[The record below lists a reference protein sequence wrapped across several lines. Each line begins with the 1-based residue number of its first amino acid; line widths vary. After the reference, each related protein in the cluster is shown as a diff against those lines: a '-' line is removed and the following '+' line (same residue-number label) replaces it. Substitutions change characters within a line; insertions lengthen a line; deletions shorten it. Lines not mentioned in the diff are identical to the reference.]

1 MLFSV
6 NFSLNVI
13 NCASPFTSKTTFVM
27 DESRSFATYLI
38 ESSFVLNVSKAATEA
53 CATCAAIDPNGHAF
67 SRHKSLLRMMYCVKT
82 SSLFFSSSFV
92 VVVVVVAD
100 VDIFLKVLF
109 FREYLL
115 KLSLNEA
122 GFDIDDALRVKVCR
136 LEKTK
141 DDDEKKLLA
150 TTTVDFESIYRV
162 VF

>member
-27 DESRSFATYLI
+27 DDKLSFATYLI

-82 SSLFFSSSFV
+82 SSSFTSPF
-92 VVVVVVAD
+92 VAD
-100 VDIFLKVLF
+100 VLIVLKVLVVF
-109 FREYLL
+109 GEYLL
-115 KLSLNEA
+115 KLVHEAA
-122 GFDIDDALRVKVCR
+122 GFDALRVKVCR
-136 LEKTK
+136 REKTT
-141 DDDEKKLLA
+141 DDDEKKRLA
-150 TTTVDFESIYRV
+150 TTTVGFESITTYFER
-162 VF
+162 FCFMW

>member
-82 SSLFFSSSFV
+82 SSLFTSPF
-92 VVVVVVAD
+92 VAD
-100 VDIFLKVLF
+100 VVIVLKVVVF
-109 FREYLL
+109 FREYLI
-115 KLSLNEA
+115 KLLNEA
-122 GFDIDDALRVKVCR
+122 GFDDIDDLRVKVCR
-136 LEKTK
+136 EKTT
-141 DDDEKKLLA
+141 DDDEKKRLA
-150 TTTVDFESIYRV
+150 TTTVGFESIT

>member
-82 SSLFFSSSFV
+82 SSLFTSPF
-92 VVVVVVAD
+92 VAD
-100 VDIFLKVLF
+100 VVIVLKVVVF
-109 FREYLL
+109 FREYLI
-115 KLSLNEA
+115 KLLNEA
-122 GFDIDDALRVKVCR
+122 GFDIDDLRVKVCC
-136 LEKTK
+136 EKTK

-150 TTTVDFESIYRV
+150 TTTVGFESIT

>member
-27 DESRSFATYLI
+27 DDNFSFATYLI

-82 SSLFFSSSFV
+82 SSSFTSPF
-92 VVVVVVAD
+92 VAD
-100 VDIFLKVLF
+100 VVIVVKVLVVF
-109 FREYLL
+109 GEYLL
-115 KLSLNEA
+115 KLVNDEHA
-122 GFDIDDALRVKVCR
+122 GFDIDDLLRRVKVCPFR
-136 LEKTK
+136 EKTT
-141 DDDEKKLLA
+141 DDDEKKRLA
-150 TTTVDFESIYRV
+150 TTTVGFESIAV

>member
-27 DESRSFATYLI
+27 DDNFSFATYLI

-82 SSLFFSSSFV
+82 SSLFTSPF
-92 VVVVVVAD
+92 VAD
-100 VDIFLKVLF
+100 VVIVLKVLVVF
-109 FREYLL
+109 GEYL
-115 KLSLNEA
+115 KLVNEA
-122 GFDIDDALRVKVCR
+122 GFDDLRVKVCR
-136 LEKTK
+136 EKTK
-141 DDDEKKLLA
+141 DDDEKKRLA
-150 TTTVDFESIYRV
+150 TTTVGFESIT

>member
-6 NFSLNVI
+6 NFSLRVI

-27 DESRSFATYLI
+27 DESLSFATYLI

-82 SSLFFSSSFV
+82 SSLFSSSFLADVLIVLKV
-92 VVVVVVAD
+92 VV
-100 VDIFLKVLF
+100 F
-109 FREYLL
+109 FGECLMI
-115 KLSLNEA
+115 KLLNEA
-122 GFDIDDALRVKVCR
+122 GFDDTDALARVKVCR
-136 LEKTK
+136 EKTK

-150 TTTVDFESIYRV
+150 TTTVGFESIA

>member
-27 DESRSFATYLI
+27 DDNFSFATYLT

-82 SSLFFSSSFV
+82 SSSFTSPF
-92 VVVVVVAD
+92 VAD
-100 VDIFLKVLF
+100 VVIVLKVLVVF
-109 FREYLL
+109 GEYLI
-115 KLSLNEA
+115 KLVNEA
-122 GFDIDDALRVKVCR
+122 GFDDLRVKVCPR
-136 LEKTK
+136 EKTT
-141 DDDEKKLLA
+141 DDDEKKRLA
-150 TTTVDFESIYRV
+150 TTTVGFESITV

>member
-82 SSLFFSSSFV
+82 SSLFTSPF
-92 VVVVVVAD
+92 VAD
-100 VDIFLKVLF
+100 VIVLNVLVVF
-109 FREYLL
+109 FGEYLI
-115 KLSLNEA
+115 KLLNEA
-122 GFDIDDALRVKVCR
+122 GFDIDDLRVKVCR
-136 LEKTK
+136 EKNT
-141 DDDEKKLLA
+141 DDDEKKRLA
-150 TTTVDFESIYRV
+150 TTTVGFESIT

>member
-27 DESRSFATYLI
+27 DDNFSFATYLI

-82 SSLFFSSSFV
+82 SSLFSSSFV
-92 VVVVVVAD
+92 VVAD
-100 VDIFLKVLF
+100 VVIVLKVLF
-109 FREYLL
+109 FREYLI
-115 KLSLNEA
+115 KLLNEA
-122 GFDIDDALRVKVCR
+122 GFDTDDDALRVKVCR
-136 LEKTK
+136 EEKTK

-150 TTTVDFESIYRV
+150 TTTVGFESIT

>member
-27 DESRSFATYLI
+27 DDNFSFATYLI
-38 ESSFVLNVSKAATEA
+38 EFSFVLNVSKAATEA

-82 SSLFFSSSFV
+82 SSSFTSPF
-92 VVVVVVAD
+92 VAD
-100 VDIFLKVLF
+100 VVIVLKVLVVF
-109 FREYLL
+109 GEYLL
-115 KLSLNEA
+115 KLFNEHA
-122 GFDIDDALRVKVCR
+122 GFDIDDLLRVKVCPFR
-136 LEKTK
+136 EKTT
-141 DDDEKKLLA
+141 DDDEKKRLA
-150 TTTVDFESIYRV
+150 TTTVGFESIAV